1 MEISTSYFRIA
12 VVKPLLQPRLINNP
26 FEDPALFIEV
36 LWERRALLFD
46 MGDLG
51 KCRPAKLLKVSHAFV
66 SHTHIDHFIG
76 FDTLLRVM
84 LNREKGLK
92 IFGPPGFLEQVMGKL
107 AGYTWNLTAAYP
119 FSIQA
124 FEIYP
129 RRLISRE
136 FFCQESFIPREK
148 KEEEFDGV
156 LFLDSQIEI
165 RVAELD
171 HLIPSLA
178 FALQERFHINIHK
191 DRLDAEGL
199 ETGAWLMDLKKM
211 IWSGADG
218 DTPVRVPYRE
228 GGLIREKDIALKTLS
243 HFVTVSP
250 GQKIAYVTD
259 CRFTK
264 ENIEKIVPLAREADL
279 FFCEAAFLEKDRDRA
294 EERAHLT
301 ARQAGELGRLA
312 SVKKMEIFHFSPKYE
327 KEPEVLIR
335 EAEKAFR
342 G

>member
-1 MEISTSYFRIA
+1 L
-12 VVKPLLQPRLINNP
+12 KPLLQAQLLNSV
-26 FEDPALFIEV
+26 FQDPGLYVEI

-46 MGDLG
+46 MGELG

-84 LNREKGLK
+84 LNREKALK
-92 IFGPPGFLEQVMGKL
+92 IFGPPGFLDQVQGKL

-124 FEIYP
+124 FEIHSE
-129 RRLISRE
+129 RLISRE
-136 FFCQESFIPREK
+136 FVCQERFIPRGEK
-148 KEEEFDGV
+148 EAAFDGR
-156 LFLDSQIEI
+156 LTLDPQIQVQ
-165 RVAELD
+165 VAKLD

-178 FALQERFHINIHK
+178 FAVQERFHINIHK
-191 DRLDAEGL
+191 DRLEAEGL
-199 ETGAWLMDLKKM
+199 EAGPWLKNLKET
-211 IWSGADG
+211 IWRGEDE
-218 DTPVRVPYRE
+218 DFPVRVPRRE
-228 GGLIREKDIALKTLS
+228 GDRLQERKIPLKSLKQFFTI
-243 HFVTVSP
+243 SP

-264 ENIEKIVPLAREADL
+264 ENIEKIISLARGADL
-279 FFCEAAFLEKDRDRA
+279 FFCEAAFLEKDRERA

-312 SVKKMEIFHFSPKYE
+312 NVGKLQIFHFSPKYE
-327 KEPEVLIR
+327 KEPEALFR
-335 EAEKAFR
+335 EAEEAFQ